1 MVCVV
6 IVNQEWQNSK
16 IVKQAN
22 FVKVKVEH
30 IVIPLKDFVNFVK
43 MKVEH
48 IIIPLKDFFSCFKCL
63 VFCSKWANSR
73 GYVFYY
79 ISSPGLQIVD
89 ILEATDMKLLTKGRM
104 FLPRVPVKKS
114 KILRH

>member
-73 GYVFYY
+73 GYVF
-79 ISSPGLQIVD
+79 
-89 ILEATDMKLLTKGRM
+89 
-104 FLPRVPVKKS
+104 
-114 KILRH
+114 

>member
-1 MVCVV
+1 
-6 IVNQEWQNSK
+6 
-16 IVKQAN
+16 
-22 FVKVKVEH
+22 
-30 IVIPLKDFVNFVK
+30 

-48 IIIPLKDFFSCFKCL
+48 MIISLKDFYSCFKCL

-89 ILEATDMKLLTKGRM
+89 ILEAVDMKLLTKGRM
-104 FLPRVPVKKS
+104 FLPRVPVKKIENTS
-114 KILRH
+114 PLKKSITTLFFPQVVVRE